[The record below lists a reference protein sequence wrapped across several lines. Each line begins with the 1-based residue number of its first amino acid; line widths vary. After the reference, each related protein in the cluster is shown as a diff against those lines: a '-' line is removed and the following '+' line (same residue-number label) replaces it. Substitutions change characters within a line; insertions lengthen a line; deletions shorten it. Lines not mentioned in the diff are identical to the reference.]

1 MWYNAIM
8 DKRDMIFQTDG
19 APRAA
24 LRKAGMEADA

>member
-8 DKRDMIFQTDG
+8 DKRDMMFQTG
-19 APRAA
+19 CAPRAA